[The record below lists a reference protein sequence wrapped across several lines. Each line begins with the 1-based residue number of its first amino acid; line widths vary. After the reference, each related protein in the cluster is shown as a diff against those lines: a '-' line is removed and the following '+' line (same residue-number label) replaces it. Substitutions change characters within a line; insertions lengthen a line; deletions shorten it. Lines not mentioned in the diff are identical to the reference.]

1 VKLIVLCSFLRN
13 FACIAAKVEMDS
25 TEKVMGVIDNDATS
39 SYRARQPRSAE
50 SASHRRVPQCSSS
63 TSAYPPHQQSCRIP
77 RARSR
82 ARRLKYLILQH
93 PMRPPRRA
101 LLFDELQARG
111 RHQEAERHHFFGQH
125 HFFGHP
131 AQDERRAED
140 QLHGHFHP
148 GEMFPRPPTQFEP
161 SASEPMQQEHQ
172 GTTGDGAD
180 GYRERRRE
188 IYCET

>member
-1 VKLIVLCSFLRN
+1 
-13 FACIAAKVEMDS
+13 M
-25 TEKVMGVIDNDATS
+25 
-39 SYRARQPRSAE
+39 RA
-50 SASHRRVPQCSSS
+50 
-63 TSAYPPHQQSCRIP
+63 
-77 RARSR
+77 
-82 ARRLKYLILQH
+82 
-93 PMRPPRRA
+93 PRRA

-140 QLHGHFHP
+140 QRHGHFHP
-148 GEMFPRPPTQFEP
+148 GEMSPRLPTQFEP